1 MFDILNLGGI
11 ESFELTKRLFLSFE
25 FSVSWAIPQVGSGNP
40 WKGQRPSPNVSL
52 LILEDL

>member
-11 ESFELTKRLFLSFE
+11 ESFELTKRLFLLFE

-40 WKGQRPSPNVSL
+40 WKGQRLSPNVSL